1 MHYYSRYWQ
10 VSFTKRIA
18 KVNLTS
24 NSDTANFVKKTDF
37 DKKLKTVTSNK
48 NKKTNY
54 QKKLKQCQQWFV
66 KDLINKF
73 SILERGKHFS
83 SRVFQN
89 YLVLMPSK
97 KCIKYFSGTTRIDP
111 WKSNGMSKILKI
123 LLNQTVTLNQ
133 LLLIIKYYQT

>member
-24 NSDTANFVKKTDF
+24 NSDTVNFVKKTDF

-54 QKKLKQCQQWFV
+54 QKKLKQFQQWFV

-73 SILERGKHFS
+73 SILKKGKNFS
-83 SRVFQN
+83 SRIFQN

-123 LLNQTVTLNQ
+123 LLNQTVTLHQ
-133 LLLIIKYYQT
+133 HTT

>member
-1 MHYYSRYWQ
+1 M
-10 VSFTKRIA
+10 
-18 KVNLTS
+18 
-24 NSDTANFVKKTDF
+24 
-37 DKKLKTVTSNK
+37 
-48 NKKTNY
+48 
-54 QKKLKQCQQWFV
+54 

-83 SRVFQN
+83 SSVFQN

-123 LLNQTVTLNQ
+123 LLNQTVTLHQ
-133 LLLIIKYYQT
+133 HTT